1 MTDTLGLGRQAS
13 SGADP
18 LGALAD
24 LGGPDIA
31 AMLGMMLEAA
41 AQRRAV
47 ILNGFVEGAAA
58 LMGAALAPDLR
69 GYLFAAGECAET
81 GHAAQLSAL
90 SLTPMFSL
98 RLRLGEGTGGVLAA
112 LCCWERQP
120 PYARCSP
127 LRKPACR
134 NKRVRLSACLHFT
147 RKEFPRERW
156 PARPA

>member
-1 MTDTLGLGRQAS
+1 MVTDTLGRQAS

-24 LGGPDIA
+24 LGEPDIA

-47 ILNGFVEGAAA
+47 ILDGFVEGAAA

-98 RLRLGEGTGGVLAA
+98 GLRLGEGTGGVLAA
-112 LCCWERQP
+112 
-120 PYARCSP
+120 P
-127 LRKPACR
+127 LLLGAAAT
-134 NKRVRLSACLHFT
+134 L
-147 RKEFPRERW
+147 REMLTFEEAGV
-156 PARPA
+156 PQ